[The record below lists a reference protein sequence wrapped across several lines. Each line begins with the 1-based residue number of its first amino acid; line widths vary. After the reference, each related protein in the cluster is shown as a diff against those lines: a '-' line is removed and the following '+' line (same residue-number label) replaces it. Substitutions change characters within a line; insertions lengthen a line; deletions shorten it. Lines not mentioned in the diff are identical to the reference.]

1 MKHGPANPASTLNLV
16 AIGLEEVTL
25 GHDFMGAPINPKT
38 PPKRR
43 AHPLMRVLYLS
54 ISFWWALIDVRS
66 DAFEE
71 AQRLWLSGE
80 YHECLDACQKEL
92 ESNESFQEKWYLLGI
107 DAAMALGQYGTANS
121 ILEDGLEDRRVSG
134 IKLFPAGHPVAL
146 FNNQKDIAAEYLEKS
161 VPYINSVRYSNV
173 APDSL
178 VYLGRAALILE
189 VDPRVVLEVFYDA
202 GMKASPPLRDSFL
215 AAADLALQKEDY
227 AVAENTV
234 KEALVHFP
242 DDADLLFRWAQ
253 ALGGSGNDQMGQV
266 LNQALEANPNHIDSL
281 LSLVDHSIDAED
293 YQQADEIVQR
303 IHSINPHQPEAWA
316 YKAVMAH
323 LENDLNGEQAYRQ
336 KALEHYTDNPKVDHI
351 IGKKLSQKYRFK
363 EGALYQEASLKLSET
378 YTPAQMQ
385 LAQDFLRLG
394 KESEGWDMANAIHEK
409 DGYNITAFNLM
420 QLKSVIEG
428 FTTLESEDFIL
439 RMESHEADIFGT
451 QVLSLLTEAK
461 ATLCDKYDFD
471 LDHPIVVEMF
481 PNQSDFGV
489 RTFGMP
495 HNPGFLGVCF
505 GDVITANSPS
515 SAIGHDSNWK
525 AVLWHEFCHVITL
538 NITQNKMPRWLS
550 EGISVFEEL
559 EKDASWGQHMTPDY
573 RQRILR
579 DTMTPI
585 ASLSAAFLNASTG
598 QDMQFAY
605 FQSSLVVAYVVEA
618 YGLDALKATLRD
630 LGKGIPINEALS
642 THTTAVEE
650 LDRLF
655 VNWAKERASR
665 LGETLNWDEPDP
677 AIIQG
682 RPIEDLLAAMPDN
695 YYHLTEALAQ
705 HVAEEDWQK
714 AQDVAKFLLEAYP
727 DQRGLD
733 GALYQAAVIESALG
747 NADQAYEHLKHLT
760 RIDGDVA
767 DAYLRLMEMAMEK
780 QDWEVCRWAAEC
792 YLAVNPLLGR
802 AYEILLMA
810 NEGLHDN
817 EAAIEAGKNVVKL
830 NPLDPAKAHYRLARL
845 LQPADLEEARTH
857 VLLALEEAPRY
868 REAQNLLLSIHQL
881 TQPTAPRQEAAS
893 ETSSPQ
899 AQ

>member
-1 MKHGPANPASTLNLV
+1 
-16 AIGLEEVTL
+16 
-25 GHDFMGAPINPKT
+25 MGALINPKT

-43 AHPLMRVLYLS
+43 THPLLGILYLS
-54 ISFWWALIDVRS
+54 VSFWWALIDVRS

-80 YHECLDACQKEL
+80 YQECLDACQEEL
-92 ESNESFQEKWYLLGI
+92 ESNDSFKEKWYLLGI

-146 FNNQKDIAAEYLEKS
+146 FNNQQDIAAEYLEKS

-178 VYLGRAALILE
+178 VHLGRAALILE

-215 AAADLALQKEDY
+215 AAADLALEKEDY

-242 DDADLLFRWAQ
+242 EDADLLFRWAQ
-253 ALGGSGNDQMGQV
+253 ALGGSGNVQMGQV

-323 LENDLNGEQAYRQ
+323 LENDLNGEQACRQ

-363 EGALYQEASLKLSET
+363 EGALYQEASLKLSKT

-439 RMESHEADIFGT
+439 RMESHEADIFGK
-451 QVLSLLTEAK
+451 QVMSLLTEAK

-471 LDHPIVVEMF
+471 LNHPIVVEMF

-559 EKDASWGQHMTPDY
+559 EKDTSWGQHMTPDY

-585 ASLSAAFLNASTG
+585 ASLSGAFLNASSG

-605 FQSSLVVAYVVEA
+605 FQSSLVVAYIVET
-618 YGLDALKATLRD
+618 YGLDALKASLRD
-630 LGKGIPINEALS
+630 LGKGIPINKALS
-642 THTTAVEE
+642 THTTEVEE

-655 VNWAKERASR
+655 VAWAKERASR

-682 RPIEDLLAAMPDN
+682 RPIEDLLTATPNN

-705 HVAEEDWQK
+705 HVAAKNWQK
-714 AQDVAKFLLEAYP
+714 AQDVAKFLLQAYP
-727 DQRGLD
+727 DQRGLN
-733 GALYQAAVIESALG
+733 GALYQAAVIETALG
-747 NADQAYEHLKHLT
+747 NVDQAYEYLKHLT

-802 AYEILLMA
+802 AYETLLMA

-830 NPLDPAKAHYRLARL
+830 NPLDPAKAHYQLARL
-845 LQPADLEEARTH
+845 LQAADPEEARTH

-881 TQPTAPRQEAAS
+881 TQTTAPRQEAAS
-893 ETSSPQ
+893 EISSPQ

>member
-1 MKHGPANPASTLNLV
+1 
-16 AIGLEEVTL
+16 
-25 GHDFMGAPINPKT
+25 MGAPINPKT
-38 PPKRR
+38 TPKRR
-43 AHPLMRVLYLS
+43 THPFLGLLYLS
-54 ISFWWALIDVRS
+54 VSFCWALIDVRS

-71 AQRLWLSGE
+71 AQSLWLSGE
-80 YHECLDACQKEL
+80 YQECLDACQEEL
-92 ESNESFQEKWYLLGI
+92 ESNDSFKEKWYLLGI

-134 IKLFPAGHPVAL
+134 IKLFPAGHSVAL
-146 FNNQKDIAAEYLEKS
+146 FNNQQDIAAEYLEKS

-215 AAADLALQKEDY
+215 AAADLALEKEDY

-293 YQQADEIVQR
+293 YQQADEIAQR

-323 LENDLNGEQAYRQ
+323 LENDFNGEQAYRQ

-394 KESEGWDMANAIHEK
+394 KESEGWDMAHAIHEK

-420 QLKSVIEG
+420 QLKTVIEG

-439 RMESHEADIFGT
+439 RMESHEADIFGN

-585 ASLSAAFLNASTG
+585 ASLSGAFLNASSG

-630 LGKGIPINEALS
+630 LGKGIPINKALS
-642 THTTAVEE
+642 THTTEVEE

-655 VNWAKERASR
+655 VSWA
-665 LGETLNWDEPDP
+665 
-677 AIIQG
+677 
-682 RPIEDLLAAMPDN
+682 
-695 YYHLTEALAQ
+695 
-705 HVAEEDWQK
+705 
-714 AQDVAKFLLEAYP
+714 
-727 DQRGLD
+727 
-733 GALYQAAVIESALG
+733 
-747 NADQAYEHLKHLT
+747 
-760 RIDGDVA
+760 
-767 DAYLRLMEMAMEK
+767 
-780 QDWEVCRWAAEC
+780 
-792 YLAVNPLLGR
+792 
-802 AYEILLMA
+802 
-810 NEGLHDN
+810 
-817 EAAIEAGKNVVKL
+817 
-830 NPLDPAKAHYRLARL
+830 
-845 LQPADLEEARTH
+845 
-857 VLLALEEAPRY
+857 
-868 REAQNLLLSIHQL
+868 
-881 TQPTAPRQEAAS
+881 
-893 ETSSPQ
+893 
-899 AQ
+899 